1 MAFAD
6 NNDKNLNFAGDFRI
20 KKCTIISYRK
30 APESEKAFRVNVLP
44 QLLSFSLVED
54 ITSPVITGEIDLADT
69 NDIRT
74 LLPLTGMER
83 LELHVYTPNQD
94 EIDFREDKNDTL
106 YVYKIARIKNTSGT
120 GRQQVYRLYFTSRE
134 AYKNNVVRVSKA
146 FAGPLENAVYE
157 LVQDEKYLDSR
168 KPIYVE
174 PTATNTKYVI
184 PNLKP
189 MATIKFLAD
198 HSISKKYKNAGYLF
212 YETTRGFNFRS
223 FESLMAMNGT
233 IARPPSELY
242 AIQPAKV
249 RTDKGEVDIVKDL
262 RAVYNYTFEDAVN
275 QLEEMS
281 AGLYAN
287 RVVTNDIYHKKIETF
302 DYDYFE
308 EFGEYYH
315 TEYTGEG
322 EKSFTKWLK
331 PFTKFDNTGKTL
343 GDFPMQKLMNVV
355 QTSKKHDNYDFTPV
369 KDVLP
374 NKTSQRA
381 QMANFHLLLT
391 VPGQTRLNAGEIIS
405 FALPYQKQVAHDE
418 AQKLNPYYSGRYL
431 IIQLKHKFDIA
442 NQKHTMNMR
451 CVKDSVATDL
461 PIEMDELITL
471 TNKVDAVDIY
481 QADENTLQG

>member
-6 NNDKNLNFAGDFRI
+6 KNDKNLNFAGDFRI
-20 KKCTIISYRK
+20 KKCTILSYRK
-30 APESEKAFRVNVLP
+30 APNADKAFRVNVLP

-83 LELHVYTPNQD
+83 LELHVFTPNQD
-94 EIDFREDKNDTL
+94 EIDFREDKTDTL
-106 YVYKIARIKNTSGT
+106 YIYKIARIKNISGT
-120 GRQQVYRLYFTSRE
+120 GRQQVYRLFFTSRE
-134 AYKNNVVRVSKA
+134 AYRNNTVRISRA
-146 FAGPLENAVYE
+146 FKGPIENSIYE

-168 KPIYVE
+168 KPIYIE
-174 PTATNTKYVI
+174 PSATNTQYVI

-189 MATIKFLAD
+189 FATIKLLAENT
-198 HSISKKYKNAGYLF
+198 ISKKYKNAGYLF

-223 FESLMAMNGT
+223 FESLLAMDG
-233 IARPPSELY
+233 IMARPPAELY

-249 RTDKGEVDIVKDL
+249 RTEKGEVDLVKDL

-281 AGLYAN
+281 AGLFSN
-287 RVVTNDIYHKKIETF
+287 RLVTTDFYNKEIKTH
-302 DYDYFE
+302 DYDYYE
-308 EFGEYYH
+308 SFGDFYH
-315 TEYTGEG
+315 TEFTGEG
-322 EKSFTKWLK
+322 EKTFTKWLK

-343 GDFPMQKLMNVV
+343 GDLPMQKLMSATNTRKIHNDYEYIESEKVMPIRV
-355 QTSKKHDNYDFTPV
+355 
-369 KDVLP
+369 
-374 NKTSQRA
+374 SQRA

-391 VPGQTRLNAGEIIS
+391 VPGQTRLNAGQIIS

-418 AQKLNPYYSGRYL
+418 GQQLNPYYSGRYL
-431 IIQLKHKFDIA
+431 ILQLKHKFDIA

-451 CVKDSVATDL
+451 CVKDSVNTEL

-471 TNKVDAVDIY
+471 TNKVEAVDIY
-481 QADENTLQG
+481 QEDENTLNG